1 MSRRSGGSSVTSD
14 LSSSTPSSAAAGAA
28 PVGQFL
34 PWDDP
39 DFLLNPYPW
48 FAEAQ
53 AKTPVYLDPSG
64 TYVITRYD
72 DVLEFGPHPAMS
84 VEPGWDSAG
93 PWAMARHTII
103 GRDDP
108 DHARLRRQTNR
119 WFAPKL
125 VREWIT
131 TTAAVTEQ
139 VLEDRVDDRVDG
151 WLELSVLPTH
161 RTMCRVLEVPD
172 GEVDAV
178 RQAMEQSMPMLRVH
192 TRPGEVEMAEDAFA
206 FLVERLDGF
215 LAAKRT
221 QPGEGLTDALMAA
234 VDRGE
239 MTFEEMRATLVM
251 FYGLGHMDVGY
262 AIASC
267 LLALAQRPNVYE
279 TFRTQPELR
288 DKIVNEVIRLDPPEL
303 SFYRTTLE
311 PVTIRGIHIPA
322 DSSVRFMIAA
332 ANRDPSVFPEP
343 DTFDYTRPTEPSRI
357 LSFGIGLHSCAGQ
370 GISRA
375 QARTVL
381 EVVAARYRRLEVAGE
396 VVMDNTDFSRHFKE
410 MPLRLIP

>member
-1 MSRRSGGSSVTSD
+1 MTND
-14 LSSSTPSSAAAGAA
+14 LSSSITSSTSAAAGAA
-28 PVGQFL
+28 PIGQFL

-39 DFLLNPYPW
+39 NFLQDPYPW

-64 TYVITRYD
+64 MYVITRYD
-72 DVLEFGPHPAMS
+72 DVVEFGPHPVMS
-84 VEPGWDSAG
+84 VEPGWDTAG
-93 PWAMARHTII
+93 PWAMTRHTII

-108 DHARLRRQTNR
+108 DHSRLRRQTNR

-139 VLEDRVDDRVDG
+139 ILDERDGDTVDG
-151 WLELSVLPTH
+151 WLQLSVLPTH

-178 RQAMEQSMPMLRVH
+178 REAMEQSMPMLRVH
-192 TRPGEVEMAEDAFA
+192 TRPGEVEMAERAFA
-206 FLVERLDGF
+206 FLVERVDGF
-215 LAAKRT
+215 LEAKRN
-221 QPGEGLTDALMAA
+221 QPGEGLTDALLAA
-234 VDRGE
+234 LDRGE
-239 MTFEEMRATLVM
+239 MTFDEMRATLLM

-267 LLALAQRPNVYE
+267 LLALAERPDVYE

-303 SFYRTTLE
+303 SFYRTTLDQ
-311 PVTIRGIHIPA
+311 VTIKGIHIPA
-322 DSSVRFMIAA
+322 DSSVRFMIGA

-357 LSFGIGLHSCAGQ
+357 LSFGIGPHSCAGQ

-396 VVMDNTDFSRHFKE
+396 VVMDNTDFSRHFKQ